1 MCRGTNGAIV
11 KDPASSKDAR
21 FALELLCIT
30 MANLL
35 CVAIHMSRTTV
46 YLLPFIKNKIPFF
59 LYLASSA
66 IHYPEVST
74 YLQCVSI

>member
-46 YLLPFIKNKIPFF
+46 YLLPFIKNKKKIINNT
-59 LYLASSA
+59 LALPQP
-66 IHYPEVST
+66 YQ
-74 YLQCVSI
+74 L

>member
-35 CVAIHMSRTTV
+35 CVAIHMSWTTV
-46 YLLPFIKNKIPFF
+46 YLLPFIKNKKR
-59 LYLASSA
+59 
-66 IHYPEVST
+66 
-74 YLQCVSI
+74 